1 MAEQDDAM
9 IAALS
14 AQQLGAAPAPNGQ
27 PAPVPAGPPM
37 GAAPMGAPAGPP
49 PESPPTIGEQAQEK
63 LAPETEGDRQQEEAF
78 IQVDMGDG
86 RKQTMSSSQI
96 AGMSNRYKD
105 LNHKNATRFKPMEP
119 ALQLIENVMAN
130 AKQAGHDVSGDDMA
144 QFLQASIEA
153 YTKNPV
159 MGDQKDV
166 TPDRPD
172 RSQAAMEAEDE
183 LSAWENANAVKLP
196 PMYRQGMQLINQLQ
210 GENGQMREMMQG
222 LIAQAQGVSE
232 EAGQALNTANNR
244 SNDAYKQQ
252 AVNNLNQMQQS
263 LGFPDDADN
272 DFFNFAYGRGYTEDD
287 FLDPELT
294 MKIGQD
300 FAANRSQPEM
310 ERLRALNERRQAF
323 TGSVSPMPS
332 GGGAGGM
339 KSSPDQGFMD
349 AVTAQAMQK
358 RGLA

>member
-9 IAALS
+9 IAQIA
-14 AQQLGAAPAPNGQ
+14 AQQLGAAPQAEAPQ
-27 PAPVPAGPPM
+27 
-37 GAAPMGAPAGPP
+37 GPP
-49 PESPPTIGEQAQEK
+49 PETPPTTNEQAQEA
-63 LAPETEGDRQQEEAF
+63 LAPETEGDKQQEEAF

-86 RKQTMSSSQI
+86 QKKTMSASQI
-96 AGMSNRYKD
+96 AGMSSRYKD
-105 LNHKNATRFKPMEP
+105 LNHKNATRIKPMEP
-119 ALQLIENVMAN
+119 ALKIIETVMAN

-153 YTKNPV
+153 YTKNPT
-159 MGDQKDV
+159 MGDQRDP

-172 RSQAAMEAEDE
+172 GNNAMSQIEADMA
-183 LSAWENANAVKLP
+183 SWENENAIKLP
-196 PMYRQGMQLINQLQ
+196 PMYKQSMQLVQQLQ
-210 GENGQMREMMQG
+210 GENAQMRQMMQG
-222 LIAQAQGVSE
+222 LVQQAQGVSAD
-232 EAGQALNTANNR
+232 AGQALETANTRANE
-244 SNDAYKQQ
+244 AYKQQ
-252 AVNNLNQMQQS
+252 AVNNLNQMQQA

-323 TGSVSPMPS
+323 TGAVNPMPS
-332 GGGAGGM
+332 GGAAAAVAPN
-339 KSSPDQGFMD
+339 PDQQFMD
-349 AVTAQAMQK
+349 AVAAQAMQK

>member
-1 MAEQDDAM
+1 MAEQDDQM
-9 IAALS
+9 IAQLS
-14 AQQLGAAPAPNGQ
+14 AQQLGAAPAPDGQ
-27 PAPVPAGPPM
+27 PAPVPAGPP
-37 GAAPMGAPAGPP
+37 PEAPA
-49 PESPPTIGEQAQEK
+49 TIMEQAQER
-63 LAPETEGDRQQEEAF
+63 LAPQTEGDKQQEEAF

-153 YTKNPV
+153 YTKNPT
-159 MGDQKDV
+159 MGDQRDV

-172 RSQAAMEAEDE
+172 GNRAAMEADDE
-183 LSAWENANAVKLP
+183 LSAWEDQNAVKLP
-196 PMYRQGMQLINQLQ
+196 PMYRQGMQLIQQLQ
-210 GENGQMREMMQG
+210 GENNEMRQMMQG
-222 LIAQAQGVSE
+222 LVEQAQGVNADAS
-232 EAGQALNTANNR
+232 QALQTASTR

-263 LGFPDDADN
+263 LGFPDDADA
-272 DFFNFAYGRGYTEDD
+272 DFFDFAYGRGYTEDD

-323 TGSVSPMPS
+323 TGAVNPMPS
-332 GGGAGGM
+332 GGGSGGGQP
-339 KSSPDQGFMD
+339 SADQGFMD
-349 AVTAQAMQK
+349 ALTAQAMTK

>member
-1 MAEQDDAM
+1 MAEQDDQM
-9 IAALS
+9 IAQIAS
-14 AQQLGAAPAPNGQ
+14 QQLGASPEAAAPPQQA
-27 PAPVPAGPPM
+27 VPQGPP
-37 GAAPMGAPAGPP
+37 AEA
-49 PESPPTIGEQAQEK
+49 PPTISEQAQEK
-63 LAPETEGDRQQEEAF
+63 LAPETEGDKQQEEAF
-78 IQVDMGDG
+78 INVDMGDG
-86 RKQTMSSSQI
+86 RKQTMSASQV
-96 AGMSNRYKD
+96 AGMSSRYKD
-105 LNHKNATRFKPMEP
+105 LNHKNATRYKPMEP

-153 YTKNPV
+153 YTKNPTL
-159 MGDQKDV
+159 GDQRDV

-172 RSQAAMEAEDE
+172 GNRAAMEAEDE
-183 LSAWENANAVKLP
+183 LSAWEDANAVKLP
-196 PMYRQGMQLINQLQ
+196 PMYRQGMQLIQQLQ
-210 GENGQMREMMQG
+210 GENNEMRQMMQG
-222 LIAQAQGVSE
+222 LIQQAQGVSQD
-232 EAGQALNTANNR
+232 AGQALQTASTR
-244 SNDAYKQQ
+244 ANDAYKQQ

-263 LGFPDDADN
+263 LGFPDDADT

-323 TGSVSPMPS
+323 TGAVNPMPS
-332 GGGAGGM
+332 GGGSGGAPV
-339 KSSPDQGFMD
+339 SADQGFMD

>member
-14 AQQLGAAPAPNGQ
+14 AQQLGAAPAPDGQ
-27 PAPVPAGPPM
+27 PAPVPAGPP
-37 GAAPMGAPAGPP
+37 PEAPA
-49 PESPPTIGEQAQEK
+49 TIMEQAQEK
-63 LAPETEGDRQQEEAF
+63 LAPQTEGDKQQEEAF

-172 RSQAAMEAEDE
+172 GSRAAMEADDE
-183 LSAWENANAVKLP
+183 LAAWEDQNAVKLP
-196 PMYRQGMQLINQLQ
+196 PMYRQGMQLIQQLQ
-210 GENGQMREMMQG
+210 GENNEMRQMMQG
-222 LIAQAQGVSE
+222 LVEQAQGVNA
-232 EAGQALNTANNR
+232 EAGQALETATTR

-263 LGFPDDADN
+263 LGFPDDADA
-272 DFFNFAYGRGYTEDD
+272 DFFDFAYGRGYTEDD

-339 KSSPDQGFMD
+339 KSNPDQGFME